1 MRIQT
6 ENMSLNLND
15 DGTLELKAGLLN
27 GCFRPG
33 ISLDGTPLPME
44 AFSVSE
50 QSASHFVLSGGNS
63 RCMWKFHCSAS
74 LGKIRLR
81 LTASLAEH
89 ARKIELIPYSLPRI
103 CPEHFLAQNLKMGG
117 CVSLHFPRTEKS
129 VFEGHHFAV
138 IKGSGCFVMV
148 SAPLRNRF
156 MTDFKGTAF
165 GSAVTD
171 FKCSA
176 GTIHEDILE
185 IDSGEFTFIAG
196 SDPFSL
202 MDLWSD
208 ENLGIKKD
216 FSRPPV
222 CGWNSWDYYRWTVT
236 EEEVLQNAEFIA
248 RDPVL
253 SKHVKRIIVD
263 DGWQYCYG
271 EWDANPLF
279 PNGLK
284 YLADELKKMGF
295 DPGLWVA
302 PSIAEPHSR
311 IAQLNPQETMGLG
324 ENGLPCLAYECMRR
338 YGFVLDPTV
347 EKSRQFVRDT
357 FRRLSGYGFCY
368 FKLDFLCSTLAARQ
382 FHDRT
387 VSRTDIVR
395 RFVEDASAGTAGR
408 SVILG
413 CNYSFAS
420 GNQFVDSV
428 RVGGDIHA
436 RWDCIRHN
444 SVSVAGTMW
453 SAEKYWIND
462 PDFALCRAL
471 DTTDDPQLQAIR
483 ALAVFNAP
491 DSEYSDNFI
500 GYTLADAKRAQME
513 VLLSLILVSAGAI
526 NLSDKIPLLN
536 ESGLELARKTV
547 SAEHGKPGRPV
558 DLFED
563 DYAALWIQK
572 TPSGHRVLQINWT
585 ESEKAVSFDLKS
597 YGISAEKARSF
608 WNDSTVDISSGKIEA
623 VLPGRSCLLTE
634 LQ

>member
-1 MRIQT
+1 
-6 ENMSLNLND
+6 
-15 DGTLELKAGLLN
+15 
-27 GCFRPG
+27 
-33 ISLDGTPLPME
+33 
-44 AFSVSE
+44 
-50 QSASHFVLSGGNS
+50 
-63 RCMWKFHCSAS
+63 
-74 LGKIRLR
+74 
-81 LTASLAEH
+81 
-89 ARKIELIPYSLPRI
+89 
-103 CPEHFLAQNLKMGG
+103 
-117 CVSLHFPRTEKS
+117 
-129 VFEGHHFAV
+129 
-138 IKGSGCFVMV
+138 
-148 SAPLRNRF
+148 
-156 MTDFKGTAF
+156 
-165 GSAVTD
+165 
-171 FKCSA
+171 
-176 GTIHEDILE
+176 
-185 IDSGEFTFIAG
+185 
-196 SDPFSL
+196 
-202 MDLWSD
+202 
-208 ENLGIKKD
+208 
-216 FSRPPV
+216 
-222 CGWNSWDYYRWTVT
+222 
-236 EEEVLQNAEFIA
+236 
-248 RDPVL
+248 
-253 SKHVKRIIVD
+253 
-263 DGWQYCYG
+263 
-271 EWDANPLF
+271 
-279 PNGLK
+279 
-284 YLADELKKMGF
+284 
-295 DPGLWVA
+295 
-302 PSIAEPHSR
+302 
-311 IAQLNPQETMGLG
+311 
-324 ENGLPCLAYECMRR
+324 
-338 YGFVLDPTV
+338 
-347 EKSRQFVRDT
+347 
-357 FRRLSGYGFCY
+357 
-368 FKLDFLCSTLAARQ
+368 
-382 FHDRT
+382 
-387 VSRTDIVR
+387 VR